1 MKSKGKE
8 HRIQRLATG
17 RSKYP
22 FKSMIIGD
30 YFLLLSAADAQRARS
45 AATSYCRGQI
55 GKMFEVKGTGWNQW
69 TCKRVH

>member
-1 MKSKGKE
+1 MGKE
-8 HRIQRLATG
+8 LKVQRLASG

-30 YFLLLSAADAQRARS
+30 YFILHSAADAQRARS
-45 AATSYCRGQI
+45 AATFHCKRQAGRY
-55 GKMFEVKGTGWNQW
+55 FEVKETGWHQW